1 MWNQIA
7 ANKRKTVI
15 FILLMLAV
23 FVAFMALIGY
33 VWLGNIYFGIILGV
47 IIWLIS
53 MISTYYGGDK
63 KFLSAAGAVKIQKED
78 NPVLFDVVE
87 EMTLA
92 AGLKK
97 MPDVYIIDEDAPN
110 AFATGRSPEFASI
123 AVTRGLLVRLNRQEL
138 QGVIAHEMAHIA
150 NSDILVM
157 LFTGAILGT
166 IVIISDSLL
175 RGRCSS
181 RRSSSA
187 KGNEI
192 MIFIYLLALILAPIC
207 AQLIYFAVSRKR
219 EYLADACAA
228 QFTRYPLGLANA
240 LMKISNN
247 TIEMKSANKISAP
260 MYIVN
265 PLKFD
270 KVTKR
275 LSDLSSTHP
284 STQDRIKIL
293 TSMAYVDFES
303 YEKAFKEVTH
313 KSKSP
318 VTKKMGKDVSWV
330 IPAVL
335 VAASTE
341 MPVEEK
347 PQEKI
352 EKHRQTEDVM
362 WKYNDYVFVECDCGT
377 KLKIPPDY
385 YGRAIKCP
393 HCGKYHTAH

>member
-1 MWNQIA
+1 MM
-7 ANKRKTVI
+7 
-15 FILLMLAV
+15 IL
-23 FVAFMALIGY
+23 FVAF
-33 VWLGNIYFGIILGV
+33 VGV
-47 IIWLIS
+47 IGVYWFGDIIFGVGLGFIVWIVTCLI
-53 MISTYYGGDK
+53 TYFSGDK
-63 KFLSAAGAVKIQKED
+63 MFLSSAGAIEIQKED

-92 AGLKK
+92 AGLQK
-97 MPDVYIIDEDAPN
+97 MPRVYIIDEDAPN
-110 AFATGRSPEFASI
+110 AFATGRSPETASI

-157 LFTGAILGT
+157 LFVGTILGT
-166 IVIISDSLL
+166 ITLIADILC
-175 RGRCSS
+175 RS
-181 RRSSSA
+181 RINSRSSSG
-187 KGNEI
+187 KGGGI
-192 MIFIYLLALILAPIC
+192 IIFIYLLAIILAPIC
-207 AQLIYFAVSRKR
+207 AQLMYLAISRKR

-247 TIEMKSANKISAP
+247 TVKMESANKVTAA

-270 KVTKR
+270 KETKA
-275 LSDLSSTHP
+275 LNDLSSTHP

-293 TSMAYVDFES
+293 TSMAFVDFAS
-303 YEKAFKEVTH
+303 YEKSFMEVTH
-313 KSKSP
+313 KTKSP
-318 VTKKMGKDVSWV
+318 VTAKMDKNVSW
-330 IPAVL
+330 AVPI
-335 VAASTE
+335 AAAISTA
-341 MPVEEK
+341 MPVEETPEVK
-347 PQEKI
+347 V
-352 EKHRQTEDVM
+352 EKHRKTEDVI
-362 WKYNDYVFVECDCGT
+362 WKHNDYVFVECKCGT

>member
-1 MWNQIA
+1 MLI
-7 ANKRKTVI
+7 I
-15 FILLMLAV
+15 FVV
-23 FVAFMALIGY
+23 FMSIVGLYVAD
-33 VWLGNIYFGIILGV
+33 NIYYGIIFGV
-47 IIWLIS
+47 ILWIIS
-53 MISTYYGGDK
+53 VITTFCAGDK
-63 KFLSAAGAVKIQKED
+63 MFLSSSGAIEIKKED

-97 MPDVYIIDEDAPN
+97 MPKVYIIDEDAPN
-110 AFATGRSPEFASI
+110 AFATGRSPETASV
-123 AVTRGLLVRLNRQEL
+123 AVTRGLLNRLNRQEL

-157 LFTGAILGT
+157 LFVGTILGT
-166 IVIISDSLL
+166 IVLISDGLL
-175 RGRCSS
+175 RSRFTS
-181 RRSSSA
+181 RRSSSGKSGA
-187 KGNEI
+187 I
-192 MIFIYLLALILAPIC
+192 IALLYLAAIILAPLC
-207 AQLIYFAVSRKR
+207 AQLMYFAVSRKR

-247 TIEMKSANKISAP
+247 TIEMKSANKVTAP

-265 PLKFD
+265 PLVFD
-270 KVTKR
+270 KFTKR

-313 KSKSP
+313 KKKAP
-318 VTKKMGKDVSWV
+318 VTKNMAKDVSW
-330 IPAVL
+330 IAPIL
-335 VAASTE
+335 VAASTD
-341 MPVEEK
+341 MPVEDT

-352 EKHRQTEDVM
+352 QKHRQTEDVM

-377 KLKIPPDY
+377 KLKIPPEY

>member
-1 MWNQIA
+1 
-7 ANKRKTVI
+7 
-15 FILLMLAV
+15 
-23 FVAFMALIGY
+23 MA
-33 VWLGNIYFGIILGV
+33 
-47 IIWLIS
+47 S
-53 MISTYYGGDK
+53 S
-63 KFLSAAGAVKIQKED
+63 GAIKIEKED

-97 MPDVYIIDEDAPN
+97 MPNVYIIDEDAPN
-110 AFATGRSPEFASI
+110 AFATGRSPETASI

-157 LFTGAILGT
+157 LFIGTILGT
-166 IVIISDSLL
+166 IVVISDGLL
-175 RGRCSS
+175 RSRVGS
-181 RRSSSA
+181 RRSSSN
-187 KGNEI
+187 GNGSAI
-192 MIFIYLLALILAPIC
+192 ILIFYLVAIILAPIC
-207 AQLIYFAVSRKR
+207 AQLMYFAVSRKR

-247 TIEMKSANKISAP
+247 TSEMKRANKITAP

-303 YEKAFKEVTH
+303 YEQAFKSVTH
-313 KSKSP
+313 KKKSP
-318 VTKKMGKDVSWV
+318 VTKNMGKNVSWV
-330 IPAVL
+330 IPATII
-335 VAASTE
+335 AASTE
-341 MPVEEK
+341 MPVEET

-352 EKHRQTEDVM
+352 QKYRQTEDVM
-362 WKYNDYVFVECDCGT
+362 WKHNDYIFRECDCGT
-377 KLKIPPDY
+377 KLKIPQDY

-393 HCGKYHTAH
+393 HCGKYHTAQ